1 MDLLDRIEQLCFI
14 WAEPGGKL
22 GRSLFANFGTIR
34 GHFVS
39 SPLAVHFYS
48 RFFHASWH
56 VDMSTS
62 GPWPSWRS
70 RMAHSRLVCSQS
82 KNSWSAPPW
91 IMGKL
96 WHMPT
101 PCILKLAVANYHVA
115 VSYNAWA
122 TQSHGKTRF
131 VQSNNQAANWYGCH
145 ISRSMWHQ
153 SWCAGK
159 NIAVSCRTVVNCIS
173 VLTGAPSILNLHM
186 EGSMSRCK
194 HFEVWSSKSL
204 LMPLEEISSS
214 TYNALYA
221 VSCLLCLKLLFW
233 DVVMN

>member
-1 MDLLDRIEQLCFI
+1 MLYLSR
-14 WAEPGGKL
+14 A
-22 GRSLFANFGTIR
+22 GRKTRTLIFCKCCTMR

-70 RMAHSRLVCSQS
+70 RTAHSHLVCSQL
-82 KNSWSAPPW
+82 KNPWSVLHW
-91 IMGKL
+91 IMRKL

-101 PCILKLAVANYHVA
+101 PCIMKHAVANCHVA

-122 TQSHGKTRF
+122 TQSHGKNRF
-131 VQSNNQAANWYGCH
+131 VQSNTQAANLYGCH

-153 SWCAGK
+153 SWCVGK

-173 VLTGAPSILNLHM
+173 VLTGAPSILNSHM
-186 EGSMSRCK
+186 EGSMSKCK
-194 HFEVWSSKSL
+194 HFEVRSSKSL

-214 TYNALYA
+214 TFNALYA

-233 DVVMN
+233 DVIIN